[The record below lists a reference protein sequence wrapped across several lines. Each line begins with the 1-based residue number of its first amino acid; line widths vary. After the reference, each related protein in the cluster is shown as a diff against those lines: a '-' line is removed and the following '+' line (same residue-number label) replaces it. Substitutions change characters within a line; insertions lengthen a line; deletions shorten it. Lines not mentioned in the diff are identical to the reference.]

1 MIIVLKPSAS
11 PEQIMNFTNM
21 LKEEYNVKV
30 NKWEGVHSTVLG
42 LIGDTTK
49 IDMDYI
55 DAQDIVENVK
65 RVQEPYKKAN
75 RKFHPDDTKIK
86 INDDITIGGGSLH
99 IMAGPCSVESETQ
112 IVDIAKSVKASGATF
127 LRGGAFK
134 PRTSPYAF
142 QGLKAEGL
150 DLLKIA
156 RKETGLPIVTEI
168 MRASH
173 IDMFENVDII
183 QVGARNMQNFELLK
197 ELGKIDKPI
206 LLKRGLSATIEEW
219 LMSAEY
225 IMAGGNDKVI
235 LCERGIRT
243 YETFTRNTLDISAIP
258 VVKALSHLPVIVD
271 PSHAAGKSWRVEPL
285 AMAAVAAGAEC
296 LIIDVHNDPPHA
308 LSDGAQSLT
317 PEQFDK
323 VAKKV
328 FALKSSIDKINSK

>member
-1 MIIVLKPSAS
+1 MIIVLKSSAS

-21 LKEEYNVKV
+21 LKDEYNVKV
-30 NKWEGVHSTVLG
+30 NKWEGVQSTVLG

-55 DAQDIVENVK
+55 DAQDIVESVK

-99 IMAGPCSVESETQ
+99 IMAGPCSVESESQ

-258 VVKALSHLPVIVD
+258 VIKSLSHLPVIVD
-271 PSHAAGKSWRVEPL
+271 PSHAAGKSWLVEPL
-285 AMAAVAAGAEC
+285 AMAAVAAGADG
-296 LIIDVHNDPPHA
+296 LIIEVHNDPPHA

-328 FALKSSIDKINSK
+328 FALKNSIDEINSK

>member
-1 MIIVLKPSAS
+1 MIIVLKPSATE
-11 PEQIMNFTNM
+11 EQITKFTNM
-21 LKEEYNVKV
+21 LKESYDVKV
-30 NKWEGVHSTVLG
+30 NKWDGVQSTVLG

-49 IDMDYI
+49 IDIEYI

-75 RKFHPDDTKIK
+75 RKFHPDNTVIK
-86 INDDITIGGGSLH
+86 INDNVTIGDGSLH

-271 PSHAAGKSWRVEPL
+271 PSHAAGKSWLVEPL
-285 AMAAVAAGAEC
+285 AMAAVAAGADG
-296 LIIDVHNDPPHA
+296 LIIEVHNDPPHA
-308 LSDGAQSLT
+308 LSDCAQSLT